1 MTAGAG
7 RAPPLPELL
16 LRLLRSPS
24 QPVPRL
30 RTERSGHS
38 GRALR
43 ALRTGHSGQSAP
55 GTADRALRALRA
67 GHSGRELRSP
77 RTERS
82 GHSGQSAPGTADR
95 ALRALRTE
103 RSGHSGQSAPGTAD
117 RALRALRTE
126 RSGHRGQS
134 APGTADRA
142 LRALRT
148 ERSGHSG
155 QSAPVPRGCIAL
167 SPRSS
172 PLSPRSSPLSPG
184 SGRAMAAPL
193 PPTPLFAAERGA
205 VLVSCALSCV
215 GSALL
220 LCTHAQWPE
229 LRTRP
234 RQLLLY
240 LSLADLLSALSYFY
254 GVLQDFERT
263 SWDCVLQG
271 ALSTFANTSSFFWT
285 MAIALYLYLT
295 IVRGSPT
302 GTGLLWCFHAVSW
315 GVPLAIT
322 VAAVALK
329 KIGYDASN
337 VSVGWC
343 WVNLDA
349 EDRLLWMLLTG
360 KVWEILAYVTLPVLY
375 ILIKKH
381 INRAHAALSEYRP
394 ILPGAPALQPR
405 TSIADKK
412 LILIPVIFIFLRIWS
427 TVRFILT
434 LCNSPAVQNSVL
446 VVLHGIGNTFQGGAN
461 CIMFVL
467 CTRVVRA
474 RLLSLL
480 CCGHCDELDW
490 PVQGSNSS
498 WQRPR
503 PHKDKDVPGPEQTK
517 PLLSST

>member
-1 MTAGAG
+1 MAG
-7 RAPPLPELL
+7 
-16 LRLLRSPS
+16 
-24 QPVPRL
+24 
-30 RTERSGHS
+30 
-38 GRALR
+38 
-43 ALRTGHSGQSAP
+43 
-55 GTADRALRALRA
+55 
-67 GHSGRELRSP
+67 
-77 RTERS
+77 
-82 GHSGQSAPGTADR
+82 
-95 ALRALRTE
+95 
-103 RSGHSGQSAPGTAD
+103 
-117 RALRALRTE
+117 
-126 RSGHRGQS
+126 
-134 APGTADRA
+134 
-142 LRALRT
+142 
-148 ERSGHSG
+148 
-155 QSAPVPRGCIAL
+155 
-167 SPRSS
+167 
-172 PLSPRSSPLSPG
+172 
-184 SGRAMAAPL
+184 PL
-193 PPTPLFAAERGA
+193 PPTELYTSERVV
-205 VLVSCALSCV
+205 VLVSCVLSFL
-215 GSALL
+215 GSSLL
-220 LCTHAQWPE
+220 VCTHALWPE

-271 ALSTFANTSSFFWT
+271 ALSTFSNTSSFFWT
-285 MAIALYLYLT
+285 MAIALYLYIT

-302 GTGLLWCFHAVSW
+302 GTGLLCCFHVVSW
-315 GVPLAIT
+315 GVPFSIT

-394 ILPGAPALQPR
+394 ILSRAPAFQPR

-412 LILIPVIFIFLRIWS
+412 LILIPVIFIILRIWS

-467 CTRVVRA
+467 CTRVVRT
-474 RLLSLL
+474 RLVSSV
-480 CCGHCDELDW
+480 CCCSSDEWDW
-490 PVQGSNSS
+490 PLWRSNSYRH
-498 WQRPR
+498 RPE
-503 PHKDKDVPGPEQTK
+503 PNKDVPDPERTK

>member
-43 ALRTGHSGQSAP
+43 ALRTGHSGQRAPVTPAERSGHRGQGTPDRGLRSLRQSAP
-55 GTADRALRALRA
+55 GTAGRALR
-67 GHSGRELRSP
+67 
-77 RTERS
+77 
-82 GHSGQSAPGTADR
+82 QSAPGTADR
-95 ALRALRTE
+95 ALRSLRTE
-103 RSGHSGQSAPGTAD
+103 RARPA
-117 RALRALRTE
+117 
-126 RSGHRGQS
+126 
-134 APGTADRA
+134 
-142 LRALRT
+142 
-148 ERSGHSG
+148 
-155 QSAPVPRGCIAL
+155 GCIALSPRSSPL

-498 WQRPR
+498 WQRPQ

>member
-1 MTAGAG
+1 M
-7 RAPPLPELL
+7 
-16 LRLLRSPS
+16 PS
-24 QPVPRL
+24 
-30 RTERSGHS
+30 
-38 GRALR
+38 
-43 ALRTGHSGQSAP
+43 
-55 GTADRALRALRA
+55 
-67 GHSGRELRSP
+67 
-77 RTERS
+77 
-82 GHSGQSAPGTADR
+82 
-95 ALRALRTE
+95 
-103 RSGHSGQSAPGTAD
+103 
-117 RALRALRTE
+117 
-126 RSGHRGQS
+126 
-134 APGTADRA
+134 
-142 LRALRT
+142 
-148 ERSGHSG
+148 
-155 QSAPVPRGCIAL
+155 
-167 SPRSS
+167 
-172 PLSPRSSPLSPG
+172 
-184 SGRAMAAPL
+184 PL

-205 VLVSCALSCV
+205 VLVSCSVSFL

-220 LCTHAQWPE
+220 LCSHAQWPE

-234 RQLLLY
+234 RQLLLH

-254 GVLQDFERT
+254 GVLRDFQRS

-285 MAIALYLYLT
+285 MAIALYLYLS

-302 GTGLLWCFHAVSW
+302 GPGLLWGFHAVSW

-343 WVNLDA
+343 WVDLDA

-375 ILIKKH
+375 ILIRKH

-394 ILPGAPALQPR
+394 ILPGAPALPR
-405 TSIADKK
+405 ASVADKK
-412 LILIPVIFIFLRIWS
+412 LILIPIIFIFLRIWS

-480 CCGHCDELDW
+480 CCGHCAELGW
-490 PVQGSNSS
+490 PPQGSRGS
-498 WQRPR
+498 WQPPQ

-517 PLLSST
+517 PLLPST

>member
-1 MTAGAG
+1 
-7 RAPPLPELL
+7 
-16 LRLLRSPS
+16 
-24 QPVPRL
+24 
-30 RTERSGHS
+30 
-38 GRALR
+38 
-43 ALRTGHSGQSAP
+43 
-55 GTADRALRALRA
+55 
-67 GHSGRELRSP
+67 
-77 RTERS
+77 
-82 GHSGQSAPGTADR
+82 
-95 ALRALRTE
+95 
-103 RSGHSGQSAPGTAD
+103 
-117 RALRALRTE
+117 
-126 RSGHRGQS
+126 
-134 APGTADRA
+134 
-142 LRALRT
+142 
-148 ERSGHSG
+148 
-155 QSAPVPRGCIAL
+155 
-167 SPRSS
+167 
-172 PLSPRSSPLSPG
+172 
-184 SGRAMAAPL
+184 MAAPL

-205 VLVSCALSCV
+205 VLASCALSCV

-254 GVLQDFERT
+254 GVLRDFERT

-322 VAAVALK
+322 VAAVALR

-343 WVNLDA
+343 WVDLDA

-360 KVWEILAYVTLPVLY
+360 KAWEILAYVTLPVLY

-381 INRAHAALSEYRP
+381 ISRAHAALSEYRP
-394 ILPGAPALQPR
+394 ILSGAPDLQPR
-405 TSIADKK
+405 TSSVADKK

-480 CCGHCDELDW
+480 CCGRCDELD
-490 PVQGSNSS
+490 
-498 WQRPR
+498 RPR
-503 PHKDKDVPGPEQTK
+503 QDGAAPGPERTK
-517 PLLSST
+517 PLLCST

>member
-1 MTAGAG
+1 MPT
-7 RAPPLPELL
+7 
-16 LRLLRSPS
+16 
-24 QPVPRL
+24 
-30 RTERSGHS
+30 
-38 GRALR
+38 
-43 ALRTGHSGQSAP
+43 
-55 GTADRALRALRA
+55 
-67 GHSGRELRSP
+67 
-77 RTERS
+77 
-82 GHSGQSAPGTADR
+82 
-95 ALRALRTE
+95 
-103 RSGHSGQSAPGTAD
+103 
-117 RALRALRTE
+117 
-126 RSGHRGQS
+126 
-134 APGTADRA
+134 
-142 LRALRT
+142 
-148 ERSGHSG
+148 
-155 QSAPVPRGCIAL
+155 
-167 SPRSS
+167 
-172 PLSPRSSPLSPG
+172 
-184 SGRAMAAPL
+184 PL
-193 PPTPLFAAERGA
+193 PPTELGLWERA
-205 VLVSCALSCV
+205 VVLLSCVLSCV

-220 LCTHAQWPE
+220 LCSHALWPE

-254 GVLQDFERT
+254 GVLRDFGGP
-263 SWDCVLQG
+263 SWDCELQG

-285 MAIALYLYLT
+285 MAIALYLYLS

-302 GTGLLWCFHAVSW
+302 GAGLLCCFHAVSW
-315 GVPLAIT
+315 GVPLGIT

-349 EDRLLWMLLTG
+349 EDRVLWMLLTG

-394 ILPGAPALQPR
+394 ILSAAPSVPPR
-405 TSIADKK
+405 TAIADKK

-474 RLLSLL
+474 RLLSFL
-480 CCGHCDELDW
+480 CCCKYDELDW
-490 PVQGSNSS
+490 PSQRSNSS
-498 WQRPR
+498 WQRPE
-503 PHKDKDVPGPEQTK
+503 PHRDVPGPGHTK

>member
-1 MTAGAG
+1 
-7 RAPPLPELL
+7 
-16 LRLLRSPS
+16 
-24 QPVPRL
+24 
-30 RTERSGHS
+30 
-38 GRALR
+38 
-43 ALRTGHSGQSAP
+43 
-55 GTADRALRALRA
+55 
-67 GHSGRELRSP
+67 
-77 RTERS
+77 
-82 GHSGQSAPGTADR
+82 
-95 ALRALRTE
+95 
-103 RSGHSGQSAPGTAD
+103 
-117 RALRALRTE
+117 
-126 RSGHRGQS
+126 
-134 APGTADRA
+134 
-142 LRALRT
+142 
-148 ERSGHSG
+148 
-155 QSAPVPRGCIAL
+155 
-167 SPRSS
+167 
-172 PLSPRSSPLSPG
+172 
-184 SGRAMAAPL
+184 MAAPL

-295 IVRGSPT
+295 IVRGSPA
-302 GTGLLWCFHAVSW
+302 GTGLLWGFHAVSW

-343 WVNLDA
+343 WVDLDA

-394 ILPGAPALQPR
+394 ILPAAPALRPR
-405 TSIADKK
+405 ASVADKK
-412 LILIPVIFIFLRIWS
+412 LVLIPVIFIFLRIWS
-427 TVRFILT
+427 TVRFVLT
-434 LCNSPAVQNSVL
+434 LCDSPAVQNSVL

-480 CCGHCDELDW
+480 CCGHCDELGW
-490 PVQGSNSS
+490 AGQGSGSS

-503 PHKDKDVPGPEQTK
+503 PRKDKDKDKDVPGPEQTK